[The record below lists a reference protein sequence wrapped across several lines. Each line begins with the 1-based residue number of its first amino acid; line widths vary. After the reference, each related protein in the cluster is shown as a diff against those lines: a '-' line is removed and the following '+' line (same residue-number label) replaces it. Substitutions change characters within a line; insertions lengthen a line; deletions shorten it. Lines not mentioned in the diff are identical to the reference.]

1 MSSGGPLYDN
11 QVPCPRNGTTKWAPQ
26 GEIFCVGNPTPEGFM
41 GELVR
46 APCPHPGSLMGA
58 GRAGQERQVSCGL
71 GLGLW
76 GSQARARRSGRTGPF
91 AATAACQTSHSQPP
105 RHELPPHPRPAPAPV
120 PTCVSNLT
128 KLPSSTTRRKG
139 RTGLVQPGSPGHPR
153 PLLQVGQV
161 PSL

>member
-1 MSSGGPLYDN
+1 
-11 QVPCPRNGTTKWAPQ
+11 
-26 GEIFCVGNPTPEGFM
+26 M

-153 PLLQVGQV
+153 PSSKWARCRPCKGRWQDTITALLPQPHPLTGMTEF
-161 PSL
+161 P